1 MPETPFS
8 SHPVDRVEALEALE
22 HGAEAS
28 RFTPAGAVAADCALC
43 AVAFAGRR
51 RLSLIGMAKVG
62 SSSESRALT
71 AMYFSGR

>member
-28 RFTPAGAVAADCALC
+28 RFTPAGAVATDCTLR
-43 AVAFAGRR
+43 AVAFAGRHH
-51 RLSLIGMAKVG
+51 LSLIGMAKVG
-62 SSSESRALT
+62 SSLESRALT

>member
-1 MPETPFS
+1 MPECPFS
-8 SHPVDRVEALEALE
+8 SHPVDGVEALEALE

-28 RFTPAGAVAADCALC
+28 RLTPAGTVPADCALR
-43 AVAFAGRR
+43 AVAFVGRR
-51 RLSLIGMAKVG
+51 RLSLIGTVKVD